1 MATYFCDGALGMG
14 SGRQWLPLWGTALLL
29 ILCGCGQDGD
39 LGSADSPP
47 GSPWFRDA
55 AADRGIGFTFESGH
69 RGRHLMPEIM
79 AGGAAL
85 FDMDGDGDLDAY
97 LVQGG
102 RLEAGERTRP
112 GNRLYRNRGD
122 GRFDDVTPGSGA
134 GHRGYGMGVATGDY
148 DNDGGT
154 DLYVTNV
161 GPNVLLRNEGN
172 GRFAD
177 VTAAVGVGDGSWGA
191 SAAFVDYDADGD
203 LDLFATNYVGWS
215 MEVERECP
223 NPLGEP
229 DYCYPL
235 EYDAPTI
242 DVLYRNNGDGTFAD
256 VSAEAGIGA
265 ASGNGLG
272 VVCGDFDGDGRPD
285 IFVANDSNLDRL
297 WLNQGDGTFA
307 DQALLRGCALDESG
321 KAKAGMG
328 VSAVD
333 VDDDSTLDL
342 LVVNL
347 RRQSDS
353 FFLNRGEYFTDAT
366 AAVGLVWDR
375 GVFTRFGVGILDF
388 DNDGLLDLYLANGSI
403 GDISQLARHSADPF
417 AEPNLLFRGRP
428 GARFEEVLPRGG
440 TEELLVATSRAAAFG
455 DVDNDGGVDV
465 LVVNRDAPAYLLHN
479 LAAARGNWIS
489 FRVLNEHGGDALGA
503 VVTLRAAGARKT
515 REVRT
520 AYSYLAAN
528 DPRVHLGL
536 GPEEEVSEV
545 AVRWTDGYAE
555 SFGDFGANQ
564 IVILRRGEGVSIRF

>member
-1 MATYFCDGALGMG
+1 MG
-14 SGRQWLPLWGTALLL
+14 SGRQWLPLWGIAILLSH
-29 ILCGCGQDGD
+29 CGCRQDEEMGATD
-39 LGSADSPP
+39 PAPKVSWFNESAME
-47 GSPWFRDA
+47 
-55 AADRGIGFTFESGH
+55 RGIDFTFQSGH
-69 RGRHLMPEIM
+69 SRRHLMPEIM

-85 FDMDGDGDLDAY
+85 FDMDNDGDLDAY

-102 RLEAGERTRP
+102 KLEAEEGTRP
-112 GNRLYRNRGD
+112 GNQLYRNRGD
-122 GRFDDVTPGSGA
+122 GRFDNVTPESGA
-134 GHRGYGMGVATGDY
+134 AHRGYGMGVASGDY
-148 DNDGGT
+148 DNDGDT

-161 GPNVLLRNEGN
+161 GPNVLLRNENN

-177 VTAAVGVGDGSWGA
+177 VTAAAQVGDESWGA

-203 LDLFATNYVGWS
+203 LDLFATNYVDWS
-215 MEVERECP
+215 MEIERDCP

-235 EYDAPTI
+235 EYDAPTA
-242 DVLYRNNGDGTFAD
+242 DLLYRNNGDGTFVD
-256 VSAEAGIGA
+256 VSADAGLST

-272 VVCGDFDGDGRPD
+272 VVCGDFDGDSRPD
-285 IFVANDSNLDRL
+285 IFVANDSNLDHL
-297 WLNQGDGTFA
+297 WLNQGNGTFV

-328 VSAVD
+328 VSAID
-333 VDDDSTLDL
+333 IDDDSTLDL

-347 RRQSDS
+347 RRQTDS

-403 GDISQLARHSADPF
+403 GDISKLARHSSDRF
-417 AEPNLLFRGRP
+417 AEPNLLFRGKS
-428 GARFEEVLPRGG
+428 GGRFEEVVPRGG

-479 LAAARGNWIS
+479 LAAASGNWMIIQ
-489 FRVLNEHGGDALGA
+489 VLNEHGSDALGA
-503 VVTLRAAGARKT
+503 VTTLQVAGTRKT

-528 DPRVHLGL
+528 DPRIHLGL
-536 GPEEEVSEV
+536 GREEVVSEV
-545 AVRWTDGYAE
+545 AVRWPDGHVE
-555 SFGDFGANQ
+555 SFGDFAANQ
-564 IVILRRGEGVSIRF
+564 IVTLRRGKGMEKPF